1 MTIGSAGGLFDEQ
14 LTIIIKRIMIKKIT
28 ILYDLDPNLFF
39 CHQINGKAEGR
50 TDGGNK
56 ARII

>member
-1 MTIGSAGGLFDEQ
+1 
-14 LTIIIKRIMIKKIT
+14 MIKKIT